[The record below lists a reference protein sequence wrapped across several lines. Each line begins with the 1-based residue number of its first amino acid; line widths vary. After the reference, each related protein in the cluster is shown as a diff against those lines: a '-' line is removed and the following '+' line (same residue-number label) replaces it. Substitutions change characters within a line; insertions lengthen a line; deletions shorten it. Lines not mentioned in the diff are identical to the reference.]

1 MKKDKVELLS
11 PAGNFESMVSAIQNG
26 ADAVYFGANKL
37 NARAN
42 SKNFDNEELKNAIE
56 YAKLRNVKTHMTLN
70 ILIKNDEFEEAIELV
85 KYVYEL
91 GLDAVIIQDL
101 GLARVII
108 DNFPGLEVHA
118 STQCSIY
125 NLEGVNELTKYG
137 FNRVVLARELS
148 IPEIS
153 NISKNT
159 DTEIEV
165 FIHGALCISY
175 SGQCLMSSIIGQ
187 RSGNRGKCAGPCRME
202 YDLINK
208 EKEKEK
214 VVDSGYLLSSKDVC
228 TLDILPNLIEAGVK
242 SFKIEGRM
250 KSPEYVGIVT
260 SIYRKYIELYY
271 SDSEYIVDEKDR
283 KMLLQ
288 VFNRGG
294 FSTGYINGKLGKD
307 MMYTHKASHMGIEI
321 GKVLEYHKS
330 KGYVKV
336 KLMDNIS
343 LGDSIAIKDG
353 SCKISELMYGNNNT
367 KTASK
372 NEVVTIG
379 RIHGD
384 IEIGDSVFKTVDLG
398 LQKLVERKN
407 TFENI
412 KRDIQVVMQLK
423 ENEVAV
429 LKLIDIKTNISV
441 EVSNEEKIE
450 KAMKTATEKERIIE
464 QLEKTGNSVFE
475 AKNIEIDMNEELYIP
490 ISMINE
496 LRRNAIEELEKK
508 IKETFIRKSSNIK
521 NEYLNLISK
530 NEEIRTVKNISVFL
544 RNMNV
549 DIDYSKLKDVDNV
562 YIHLKEF
569 VKDENVK
576 LIDSMINIFNVYVYL
591 PNITKGNYINV
602 FEKTLKTIFEKNI
615 VGVVISNISQ
625 LNILKENGVDMSKL
639 EIIANYTMHCI
650 NNVTVNELEKF
661 NICKVIMSPEFSK
674 DIINNMSGNV
684 TKELIV
690 YGRTLLMTS
699 EYCPIG
705 TYIKC
710 EGTCQK
716 GKYIVKDRLGYEFP
730 IYTDRT
736 NCNSLIYNSK
746 ITSLS
751 YKGINVDSICL
762 DILDERF
769 DQIQDIVN
777 VYKVGD
783 KYEGKDYT
791 NGNIN
796 KEI

>member
-11 PAGNFESMVSAIQNG
+11 PAGNFESMISAIQNG
-26 ADAVYFGANKL
+26 ADAVYFGANRL

-208 EKEKEK
+208 EKEK

-336 KLMDNIS
+336 KLLDNIS
-343 LGDSIAIKDG
+343 LGDSIVIKDD

-379 RIHGD
+379 RIHGN
-384 IEIGDSVFKTVDLG
+384 IEIGNSVFKTVDLG
-398 LQKLVERKN
+398 LQKSIERKN

-412 KRDIQVVMQLK
+412 KRDMQVFMQLK
-423 ENEVAV
+423 ENEFAV
-429 LKLIDIKTNISV
+429 LKLIDTQTNISV
-441 EVSNEEKIE
+441 EVLSENKIE
-450 KAMKTATEKERIIE
+450 KAMKTATTKERIIE
-464 QLEKTGNSVFE
+464 QLEKTGNSVFQIE
-475 AKNIEIDMNEELYIP
+475 NIDIDMNEELYIP

-508 IKETFIRKSSNIK
+508 IKEIFIRKPSNLNNK
-521 NEYLNLISK
+521 YLNLISK
-530 NEEIRTVKNISVFL
+530 SEETRTVKNVTVFF
-544 RNMNV
+544 RNINL
-549 DIDYSKLKDVDNV
+549 DIEYDKLKDIDNV
-562 YIHLKEF
+562 YIHVKEF
-569 VKDENVK
+569 LKDENTK
-576 LIDSMINIFNVYVYL
+576 IIDLMVEKFNVYVYL
-591 PNITKGNYINV
+591 PNITKGNYI
-602 FEKTLKTIFEKNI
+602 KLFEKNLKNI
-615 VGVVISNISQ
+615 LEKNIDGVVISNISQ
-625 LNILKENGVDMSKL
+625 LNILKENGVDISKL
-639 EIIANYTMHCI
+639 KIIANYTMNCI
-650 NNVTVNELEKF
+650 NNVTIRELEKL
-661 NICKVIMSPEFSK
+661 NIYKVIMSPEFSK
-674 DIINNMSGNV
+674 DVINNMSGNV
-684 TKELIV
+684 ERELIV

-716 GKYIVKDRLGYEFP
+716 GKYILKDRLGYEFP
-730 IYTDRT
+730 IYTDRI
-736 NCNSLIYNSK
+736 NCNSLLYNSK

-751 YKGINVDSICL
+751 YKGINVDSICI
-762 DILDERF
+762 DILDESF
-769 DQIQDIVN
+769 EQIQDIVN
-777 VYKVGD
+777 VYKMGD

-791 NGNIN
+791 NSNIN

>member
-208 EKEKEK
+208 EKEK

-294 FSTGYINGKLGKD
+294 FSTGYINGKLGND

-336 KLMDNIS
+336 KLSDNIS
-343 LGDSIAIKDG
+343 LGDSIVIKDG

-367 KTASK
+367 KDASK
-372 NEVVTIG
+372 NEVITIG

-384 IEIGDSVFKTVDLG
+384 IEIGDSIFKTVDLG
-398 LQKLVERKN
+398 LQKSIERKN

-412 KRDIQVVMQLK
+412 KRDIHVFMQLK
-423 ENEVAV
+423 ENEFAL
-429 LKLIDIKTNISV
+429 LKIIDVKTNISV
-441 EVSNEEKIE
+441 EVSSTDKIE
-450 KAMKTATEKERIIE
+450 KAMKTATTKERIIE

-475 AKNIEIDMNEELYIP
+475 VKNADIEMNEELYIP

-496 LRRNAIEELEKK
+496 LRRNAIEGLEKK
-508 IKETFIRKSSNIK
+508 IKEIFIRKPSNVK
-521 NEYLNLISK
+521 NEYLKLMSK
-530 NEEIRTVKNISVFL
+530 SEKIRTVKNISVFL
-544 RNMNV
+544 RNMNE
-549 DIDYSKLKDVDNV
+549 DIEYSKLKDIDNV
-562 YIHLKEF
+562 YIHAKEF
-569 VKDENVK
+569 FKDENIK
-576 LIDSMINIFNVYVYL
+576 IIDLIINNFNVYVYL
-591 PNITKGNYINV
+591 PNITKGNYIKL
-602 FEKTLKTIFEKNI
+602 FEKNLKNIFEKNI
-615 VGVVISNISQ
+615 DGVVISNISQ
-625 LNILKENGVDMSKL
+625 LNILKENDVDISKFK
-639 EIIANYTMHCI
+639 IIANYTMNCI
-650 NNVTVNELEKF
+650 NNVTINELEKL
-661 NICKVIMSPEFSK
+661 NIYKLIMSPEFSK
-674 DIINNMSGNV
+674 DVINDMSGNID
-684 TKELIV
+684 KELIV

-710 EGTCQK
+710 EGICQK
-716 GKYIVKDRLGYEFP
+716 GKYILKDRLGYEFP
-730 IYTDRT
+730 IYTDRI

-751 YKGINVDSICL
+751 YKDINVDSICI
-762 DILDERF
+762 DILDESF
-769 DQIQDIVN
+769 EQIQDIVN
-777 VYKVGD
+777 VYKAGD

>member
-108 DNFPGLEVHA
+108 DNFPELEVHA

-125 NLEGVNELTKYG
+125 NLEGVNELTQYG

-148 IPEIS
+148 VPEIS
-153 NISKNT
+153 NICKNT
-159 DTEIEV
+159 DAEIEV

-187 RSGNRGKCAGPCRME
+187 RSGNRGKCAGPCRMG

-208 EKEKEK
+208 GKEKL
-214 VVDSGYLLSSKDVC
+214 VDSGYLLSSKDVC

-260 SIYRKYIELYY
+260 NIYRKYIDLYY
-271 SDSEYIVDEKDR
+271 SESQYIVDEEDR

-336 KLMDNIS
+336 KLLDNIS
-343 LGDSIAIKDG
+343 LGDSIVIKDD

-379 RIHGD
+379 RIHGN
-384 IEIGDSVFKTVDLG
+384 IEIGNSVFKTVDLG
-398 LQKLVERKN
+398 LQKSIERKN

-412 KRDIQVVMQLK
+412 KRDMQVFMQLK
-423 ENEVAV
+423 ENEFAV
-429 LKLIDIKTNISV
+429 LKLIDTQTNISV
-441 EVSNEEKIE
+441 EVLSENKIE
-450 KAMKTATEKERIIE
+450 KAMKTATTKERIIE
-464 QLEKTGNSVFE
+464 QLEKTGNSVFQIE
-475 AKNIEIDMNEELYIP
+475 NIDIDMNEELYIP

-508 IKETFIRKSSNIK
+508 IKEIFIRKPSNLNNK
-521 NEYLNLISK
+521 YLNLISK
-530 NEEIRTVKNISVFL
+530 SEETRTVKNVTVFF
-544 RNMNV
+544 RNINL
-549 DIDYSKLKDVDNV
+549 DIEYDKLKYIDNV
-562 YIHLKEF
+562 YIHVKEF
-569 VKDENVK
+569 LKDENTKIIDLIVK
-576 LIDSMINIFNVYVYL
+576 KFNVYVYL
-591 PNITKGNYINV
+591 PNITKGNYI
-602 FEKTLKTIFEKNI
+602 KLFEKNLKNI
-615 VGVVISNISQ
+615 LEKNIDGVVISNISQ
-625 LNILKENGVDMSKL
+625 LNILKENGVDISKL
-639 EIIANYTMHCI
+639 KIIANYTMNCI
-650 NNVTVNELEKF
+650 NNVTIRELEKL
-661 NICKVIMSPEFSK
+661 NIYKVIMSPEFSK
-674 DIINNMSGNV
+674 DVINNMSGNV
-684 TKELIV
+684 ERELIV

-716 GKYIVKDRLGYEFP
+716 GKYILKDRLGYEFP
-730 IYTDRT
+730 IYTDRI
-736 NCNSLIYNSK
+736 NCNSLLYNSK

-751 YKGINVDSICL
+751 YKGINVDSICI
-762 DILDERF
+762 DILDESF
-769 DQIQDIVN
+769 DQIQDIIN
-777 VYKVGD
+777 VYKAGD

-791 NGNIN
+791 NCNIN

>member
-11 PAGNFESMVSAIQNG
+11 PAGNFESMISAIQNG
-26 ADAVYFGANKL
+26 ADAVYFGANRL

-125 NLEGVNELTKYG
+125 NLEGVNELTQYG

-153 NISKNT
+153 NICKNT

-208 EKEKEK
+208 GKEKL
-214 VVDSGYLLSSKDVC
+214 VDSGYLLSSKDVC

-260 SIYRKYIELYY
+260 NIYRKYIDLYY
-271 SDSEYIVDEKDR
+271 SESQYIVDEEDR

-336 KLMDNIS
+336 KLLDNIS
-343 LGDSIAIKDG
+343 LGDSIVIKDD

-379 RIHGD
+379 RIHGN
-384 IEIGDSVFKTVDLG
+384 IEIGNSVFKTVDLG
-398 LQKLVERKN
+398 LQKSIERKN

-412 KRDIQVVMQLK
+412 KRDMQVFMQLK
-423 ENEVAV
+423 ENEFAV
-429 LKLIDIKTNISV
+429 LKLIDTQTNISV
-441 EVSNEEKIE
+441 EVLSENKIE
-450 KAMKTATEKERIIE
+450 KAMKTATTKERIIE
-464 QLEKTGNSVFE
+464 QLEKTGNSVFQIE
-475 AKNIEIDMNEELYIP
+475 NIDIDMNEELYIP

-508 IKETFIRKSSNIK
+508 IKEIFIRKPSNLNNK
-521 NEYLNLISK
+521 YLNLISK
-530 NEEIRTVKNISVFL
+530 SEETRTVKNVTVFF
-544 RNMNV
+544 RNINL
-549 DIDYSKLKDVDNV
+549 DIEYDKLKYIDNV
-562 YIHLKEF
+562 YIHVKEF
-569 VKDENVK
+569 LKDENTKIIDLIVK
-576 LIDSMINIFNVYVYL
+576 KFNVYVYL
-591 PNITKGNYINV
+591 PNITKGNYI
-602 FEKTLKTIFEKNI
+602 KLFEKNLKNI
-615 VGVVISNISQ
+615 LEKNIDGVVISNISQ
-625 LNILKENGVDMSKL
+625 LNILKENGVDISKL
-639 EIIANYTMHCI
+639 KIIANYTMNCI
-650 NNVTVNELEKF
+650 NNVTISELEKL
-661 NICKVIMSPEFSK
+661 NIYKVIMSPEFSK
-674 DIINNMSGNV
+674 DVINNMSGNV
-684 TKELIV
+684 DKELIV

-710 EGTCQK
+710 EGNCQK
-716 GKYIVKDRLGYEFP
+716 GKYVLKDRLGYEFP
-730 IYTDRT
+730 IYTDRI

-751 YKGINVDSICL
+751 YKDINVDSICI
-762 DILDERF
+762 DILDESF
-769 DQIQDIVN
+769 EQIQDIVN
-777 VYKVGD
+777 VYKMGD

-791 NGNIN
+791 NSNIN

>member
-1 MKKDKVELLS
+1 MKNDKVELLS
-11 PAGNFESMVSAIQNG
+11 PAGNFESMISAIQNG
-26 ADAVYFGANKL
+26 ANAVYFGANRL

-108 DNFPGLEVHA
+108 DNFPELEVHA

-125 NLEGVNELTKYG
+125 NLEGVNELTQYG

-148 IPEIS
+148 VPEIS
-153 NISKNT
+153 NICKNT
-159 DTEIEV
+159 DAEIEV

-187 RSGNRGKCAGPCRME
+187 RSGNRGKCAGPCRMG

-208 EKEKEK
+208 GKEKL
-214 VVDSGYLLSSKDVC
+214 VDSGYLLSSKDVC

-260 SIYRKYIELYY
+260 NIYRKYIDLYY
-271 SDSEYIVDEKDR
+271 SESQYIVDEEDR

-336 KLMDNIS
+336 KLLDNIS
-343 LGDSIAIKDG
+343 LGDSIVIKDD

-379 RIHGD
+379 RIHGN
-384 IEIGDSVFKTVDLG
+384 IEIGNSVFKTVDLG
-398 LQKLVERKN
+398 LQKSIERKN

-412 KRDIQVVMQLK
+412 KRDMQVFMQLK
-423 ENEVAV
+423 ENEFAV
-429 LKLIDIKTNISV
+429 LKLIDTQTNISV
-441 EVSNEEKIE
+441 EVLSENKIE
-450 KAMKTATEKERIIE
+450 KAMKTATTKERIIE
-464 QLEKTGNSVFE
+464 QLEKTGNSVFQIE
-475 AKNIEIDMNEELYIP
+475 NIDIDMNEELYIP

-508 IKETFIRKSSNIK
+508 IKEIFIRKPSNLNNK
-521 NEYLNLISK
+521 YLNLISK
-530 NEEIRTVKNISVFL
+530 SEETRTVKNVTVFF
-544 RNMNV
+544 RNINL
-549 DIDYSKLKDVDNV
+549 DIEYDKLKYIDNV
-562 YIHLKEF
+562 YIHVKEF
-569 VKDENVK
+569 LKDENTKIIDLIVK
-576 LIDSMINIFNVYVYL
+576 KFNVYVYL
-591 PNITKGNYINV
+591 PNITKGNYI
-602 FEKTLKTIFEKNI
+602 KLFEKNLKNI
-615 VGVVISNISQ
+615 LEKNIDGVVISNISQ
-625 LNILKENGVDMSKL
+625 LNILKENGVDISKL
-639 EIIANYTMHCI
+639 KIIANYTMNCI
-650 NNVTVNELEKF
+650 NNVTIRELEKL
-661 NICKVIMSPEFSK
+661 NIYKVIMSPEFSK
-674 DIINNMSGNV
+674 DVINNMSGNV
-684 TKELIV
+684 ERELIV

-716 GKYIVKDRLGYEFP
+716 GKYILKDRLGYEFP
-730 IYTDRT
+730 IYTDRI
-736 NCNSLIYNSK
+736 NCNSLLYNSK

-751 YKGINVDSICL
+751 YKGINVDSICI
-762 DILDERF
+762 DILDESF
-769 DQIQDIVN
+769 DQIQDIIN
-777 VYKVGD
+777 VYKAGD

-791 NGNIN
+791 NCNIN